1 MCRLLD
7 NVTIRDQQN
16 SRCDQEVVTVPPG
29 RYSHGGLAREH
40 PSRSPPGGLE
50 SGRGVTLAMGM
61 QWQMGSTPLDF
72 NDFGLRAAY
81 RPRHAASKR
90 HQPSRA
96 GGPPRASVAEEAGV
110 DAARTQDYAHHQ
122 AAAGGQSY
130 RFSPVPIRQMLL
142 DPASNLVRLHPRR
155 HDTSESRA

>member
-1 MCRLLD
+1 
-7 NVTIRDQQN
+7 
-16 SRCDQEVVTVPPG
+16 
-29 RYSHGGLAREH
+29 
-40 PSRSPPGGLE
+40 
-50 SGRGVTLAMGM
+50 MGM

-110 DAARTQDYAHHQ
+110 DAARTQDDAHHQ
-122 AAAGGQSY
+122 AAAVGQSFG
-130 RFSPVPIRQMLL
+130 FSPAPIRQMLL
-142 DPASNLVRLHPRR
+142 DRAPTRDRLHPRR
-155 HDTSESRA
+155 HRNSYSVA